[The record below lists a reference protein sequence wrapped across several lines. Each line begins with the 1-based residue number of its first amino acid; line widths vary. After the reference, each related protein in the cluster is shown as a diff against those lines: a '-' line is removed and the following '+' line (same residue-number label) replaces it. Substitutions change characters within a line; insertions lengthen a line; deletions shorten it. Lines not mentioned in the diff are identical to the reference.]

1 MSSSE
6 NSKVDFYDNFYRDL
20 ENIKSELSEAEEKM
34 MQICDQICKE
44 CYENIGSLSAEA
56 LEKAVEVSMA
66 LESGGS
72 MINLERC
79 ISSEKSAEALELGE
93 KSRGELYK
101 VTEEEEVGSL
111 ECEKENDGLPV
122 RSDLE

>member
-44 CYENIGSLSAEA
+44 CYENIDSLSAEA

-72 MINLERC
+72 IINMERR

-93 KSRGELYK
+93 ESRGELHK
-101 VTEEEEVGSL
+101 VTEEEVGSL
-111 ECEKENDGLPV
+111 EWEKENGRLPV